1 MRQQKCLVSSKNYD
15 KAVEVAVKT
24 ANSTTVGDPQG
35 EFRIGPIA
43 NKPQYEK
50 ILKMIEIGFFLS
62 RKVRLWLLGALKSL
76 KVTQKVFM

>member
-1 MRQQKCLVSSKNYD
+1 MTKQLNLQT
-15 KAVEVAVKT
+15 KT

-50 ILKMIEIGFFLS
+50 IPKDDRI
-62 RKVRLWLLGALKSL
+62 
-76 KVTQKVFM
+76 

>member
-1 MRQQKCLVSSKNYD
+1 MTKQSKLR
-15 KAVEVAVKT
+15 VKT

-50 ILKMIEIGFFLS
+50 ILKDDRI
-62 RKVRLWLLGALKSL
+62 
-76 KVTQKVFM
+76 